1 MRTLIEREKRLV
13 MIWPIAL
20 VGILIYWW
28 ATSESAAV
36 PAAVVPVDNIPTAEL
51 RLRRLRELAATVPA
65 KRQVLDGVSKELET
79 REKGLI
85 KADTAAQAQEQL
97 LQVLR
102 KLASRPTTALSLR
115 NTEIGP
121 VRPYG
126 DRYGE
131 VTVTLNF
138 DARIEQLVNL
148 MSDLM
153 AQRELIGVTDLR
165 VGTAA
170 PKEKIMPVRM
180 TVSGM
185 VRRELVPDKKAGSS
199 L

>member
-1 MRTLIEREKRLV
+1 MSLSEREKRLV
-13 MIWPIAL
+13 KIWPVAL
-20 VGILIYWW
+20 AGILVFWW
-28 ATSESAAV
+28 ATSDSAV
-36 PAAVVPVDNIPTAEL
+36 PATVAPVDNIPTAEQ
-51 RLRRLRELAATVPA
+51 RLRRLRELAAIVPA
-65 KRQVLDGVSKELET
+65 KQQVLDQASKELEE
-79 REKGLI
+79 RERGLV

-102 KLASRPTTALSLR
+102 KLANRPTTALNLR

-121 VRPYG
+121 VKPYG

-131 VTVTLNF
+131 VTVSLNF

-153 AQRELIGVTDLR
+153 AQKELIGVTDLR
-165 VGTAA
+165 VGAAA
-170 PKEKIMPVRM
+170 PKEKIMPVRI
-180 TVSGM
+180 TISAL
-185 VRRELVPDKKAGSS
+185 VRRELVPEKKAGS

>member
-1 MRTLIEREKRLV
+1 MSLSEREKRLIK
-13 MIWPIAL
+13 IWPIAL
-20 VGILIYWW
+20 AGILVFWW
-28 ATSESAAV
+28 ATSDTAV
-36 PAAVVPVDNIPTAEL
+36 PQTVAPVDNIPTAEQ
-51 RLRRLRELAATVPA
+51 RLRRLRELAAIVPA
-65 KRQVLDGVSKELET
+65 KQQVLDQASKELDD
-79 REKGLI
+79 RERGLI

-102 KLASRPTTALSLR
+102 KLASRPTTALNLR

-131 VTVTLNF
+131 VTVSLNF

-153 AQRELIGVTDLR
+153 AQKELIGVSDLR

-170 PKEKIMPVRM
+170 PKEKIMPVRI
-180 TVSGM
+180 TISAL
-185 VRRELVPDKKAGSS
+185 VRRELVPEKKAGS

>member
-1 MRTLIEREKRLV
+1 MTLSEREKRLM

-20 VGILIYWW
+20 VGILVFWW
-28 ATSESAAV
+28 ATKDSSV
-36 PAAVVPVDNIPTAEL
+36 PQTVAPVDNIPTAEQ
-51 RLRRLRELAATVPA
+51 RLRRLRELAAIVPA
-65 KRQVLDGVSKELET
+65 KQQVLDQASKELDD
-79 REKGLI
+79 RERGLI

-102 KLASRPTTALSLR
+102 KLASRPTTALNLR

-121 VRPYG
+121 VKPYG

-131 VTVTLNF
+131 VTVSLNF

-148 MSDLM
+148 VSDLM
-153 AQRELIGVTDLR
+153 AQKELIGVSDLR

-170 PKEKIMPVRM
+170 PKEKIMPVRI
-180 TVSGM
+180 TISAL
-185 VRRELVPDKKAGSS
+185 VRRELVPEKRAGS

>member
-1 MRTLIEREKRLV
+1 
-13 MIWPIAL
+13 
-20 VGILIYWW
+20 
-28 ATSESAAV
+28 
-36 PAAVVPVDNIPTAEL
+36 
-51 RLRRLRELAATVPA
+51 
-65 KRQVLDGVSKELET
+65 LDGASKELDN
-79 REKGLI
+79 RERGLI
-85 KADTAAQAQEQL
+85 RADTAAQAQEQL

-102 KLASRPTTALSLR
+102 KLASRPTTALNLR

-121 VRPYG
+121 VKPYG

-131 VTVTLNF
+131 VTVSLNF

-153 AQRELIGVTDLR
+153 AQKELIGVSDLR

-170 PKEKIMPVRM
+170 PKEKIMPVRI
-180 TVSGM
+180 TISAL
-185 VRRELVPDKKAGSS
+185 VRRELVPEKKAGS

>member
-1 MRTLIEREKRLV
+1 MSLSEREKRLV
-13 MIWPIAL
+13 KIWPVAL
-20 VGILIYWW
+20 AGILIFWW
-28 ATSESAAV
+28 ATSDNTV
-36 PAAVVPVDNIPTAEL
+36 PETVAPVDNIPTAEQ
-51 RLRRLRELAATVPA
+51 RLRRLRELAAIVPA
-65 KRQVLDGVSKELET
+65 KQQVLDQASKQLED
-79 REKGLI
+79 RERGLI

-102 KLASRPTTALSLR
+102 KLASRPTTALNLR

-131 VTVTLNF
+131 VTVSLNF

-153 AQRELIGVTDLR
+153 AQKELIGVSDLR

-170 PKEKIMPVRM
+170 PKEKTMPVRI
-180 TVSGM
+180 TISAL
-185 VRRELVPDKKAGSS
+185 VRRELVPEKKAGS